1 MSRSNPR
8 TTNPAAHFI
17 GWSGSEGVLS
27 YWDKEAKED
36 VPVEFPFT
44 FLVLDEL
51 NTVRGFQDSTKS
63 GFFANEVR
71 DVTKDEIS
79 VRTRKGLAGK
89 GLWAELKN
97 ITGTKYAKSIYIA
110 MKDDTGELILANLT
124 LSGAALTAWID
135 FNKTYNVYKG
145 AVTIVGAGPEQKK
158 GATTFFAPEF
168 KGVNVS
174 DETDA
179 AATALDAQLQEYLN
193 DYFNRKDSID
203 EAVVIEDFDEE
214 DEAEESAPAPQ
225 KKRAA
230 PAPKAEE
237 EEEEKPI
244 DLSEVPF

>member
-17 GWSGSEGVLS
+17 GWSGSEGALS
-27 YWDKEAKED
+27 YWDKEEKED

-51 NTVRGFQDSTKS
+51 NTVRGFQDSSKS

-79 VRTRKGLAGK
+79 VRTKKGLVGK

-124 LSGAALTAWID
+124 LSGAALTAWIE

-158 GATTFFAPEF
+158 GATKYFAPEF
-168 KGVNVS
+168 KGINVS

-193 DYFNRKDSID
+193 DYFNRKESID
-203 EAVVIEDFDEE
+203 EAVVVEDFDEE
-214 DEAEESAPAPQ
+214 DADEE
-225 KKRAA
+225 A
-230 PAPKAEE
+230 PAPKSRSTTAKTAPV

-244 DLSEVPF
+244 DLTEVPF